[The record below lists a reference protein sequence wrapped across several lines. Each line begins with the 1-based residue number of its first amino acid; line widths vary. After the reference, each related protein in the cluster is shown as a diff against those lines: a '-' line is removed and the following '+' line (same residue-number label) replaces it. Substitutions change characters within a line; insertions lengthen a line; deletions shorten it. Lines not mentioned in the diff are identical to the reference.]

1 MHSTV
6 MKPWVVSLAIVA
18 IGGGVSSAYA
28 QGSFD
33 PPRLS
38 DGRPDLQGVWDFR
51 TLTPLERPEDVADKA
66 VLAEE
71 EAAEIEA
78 RAAARSAELNAPTN
92 DRDERLPVGGD
103 VGGYNHYWLDQGA
116 RVVEDQRTS
125 LIVDPPNGRLPPL
138 QPGKAMQA
146 LSLSAD
152 LGGTRPNR
160 TRTAGIGTDSY
171 EDRGLAER
179 CLLGFN
185 TGPPIVPGGYNQ
197 NIQLFQTSDYVVILH
212 EMVHDARV
220 IPIDGR
226 DHLPDHVR
234 QWNGDSRGHWEGD
247 TLVVESIN
255 FTDKRAS
262 FNPASFTAAGSGA
275 TLHLVERFQ
284 RLDEHTST
292 LR

>member
-1 MHSTV
+1 M
-6 MKPWVVSLAIVA
+6 
-18 IGGGVSSAYA
+18 
-28 QGSFD
+28 
-33 PPRLS
+33 
-38 DGRPDLQGVWDFR
+38 
-51 TLTPLERPEDVADKA
+51 
-66 VLAEE
+66 
-71 EAAEIEA
+71 
-78 RAAARSAELNAPTN
+78 
-92 DRDERLPVGGD
+92 
-103 VGGYNHYWLDQGA
+103 DQGA
-116 RVVEDQRTS
+116 TVVKDQRTS
-125 LIVDPPNGRLPPL
+125 LIVDPPNGRVPPL
-138 QPGKAMQA
+138 QPGIEMQA

-185 TGPPIVPGGYNQ
+185 TGPPIVPAAYNQ

-226 DHLPDHVR
+226 DHLPAHIR

-247 TLVVESIN
+247 TFVVESIN

-262 FNPASFTAAGSGA
+262 FNPASFTAVGSGA

-284 RLDEHTST
+284 LVAENT
-292 LR
+292 LRYEYTVTDPVTFTRPFTAVLPMKRGDVMFEYACHEGNYGLYKHVGRGSGAGAGPRLRAMDREGSRGRWYGTGPHPSGENLSHCARAAVRGREATGAAAA